1 MQIGPLTGPA
11 GLCQP
16 AAWLAADTGN
26 EAVTPAP
33 EIAVSRW
40 FNTDEPL
47 TLAGLRGRPV
57 LLHAFQMLC
66 PGCVAHGTPQTQRA
80 FDLFKHSDL
89 QVIGLHTVFEHH
101 AAMTPVSLEA
111 FIHEYRLTFPIGV
124 DEAAEGVPIPVTMG
138 RYGMQ
143 GTPTSILIGRDG
155 SIVHHGFGQQND
167 MALGAIIAAEL
178 AATRQRPQP
187 ERRALNNGQYRQ
199 AGEPWSKRNKKE
211 TQTMAVLPLIVFD
224 VNETLLDLE
233 TMQPIFQR
241 IFGDGSAMR
250 LWFANLILYSA
261 ALTVA
266 GCYVPFTDIG
276 SAVMK
281 MMADTRGIK
290 IDDKDKKELTEKFST
305 MPPHAEVPGRAA
317 QVQRAAGFLAVH
329 TRQTICWRSGANPPA
344 RGTWRHCRSVRAAI
358 QCRWRQAS
366 QAVARG
372 LWLCRA

>member
-1 MQIGPLTGPA
+1 VAQ
-11 GLCQP
+11 
-16 AAWLAADTGN
+16 
-26 EAVTPAP
+26 AP

-101 AAMTPVSLEA
+101 AAMTPLSLEA

-167 MALGAIIAAEL
+167 MALGAIIAAQL
-178 AATRQRPQP
+178 AAP
-187 ERRALNNGQYRQ
+187 
-199 AGEPWSKRNKKE
+199 
-211 TQTMAVLPLIVFD
+211 
-224 VNETLLDLE
+224 
-233 TMQPIFQR
+233 
-241 IFGDGSAMR
+241 
-250 LWFANLILYSA
+250 
-261 ALTVA
+261 
-266 GCYVPFTDIG
+266 
-276 SAVMK
+276 
-281 MMADTRGIK
+281 RG
-290 IDDKDKKELTEKFST
+290 
-305 MPPHAEVPGRAA
+305 
-317 QVQRAAGFLAVH
+317 
-329 TRQTICWRSGANPPA
+329 
-344 RGTWRHCRSVRAAI
+344 
-358 QCRWRQAS
+358 
-366 QAVARG
+366 
-372 LWLCRA
+372 